1 MNKSSR
7 LIINVLVLMLLL
19 LNPLSSFAATAVE
32 AQSIGSEKSLA
43 TVDLTANIKW
53 QGGPEQKPTLWL
65 LLNRKIDG
73 NVEEVPGILPKEVSS
88 VTGPVTWYGLP
99 KYASSGTEIDYRV
112 SQGIWD
118 AIRQKFTEIEPQ
130 GYQAFLSP
138 NGLTITNI
146 YIEREIILPVETDEP
161 VLEPVIKETEPPAS
175 TPEPPEDLSEPVE
188 QPEEPIDLED
198 PIEPPVEPIE
208 APIELDDP
216 IELPIE
222 VTKPPALETPEPV
235 DPPVITPEPTPPAEE
250 TPLPKSITVSIS
262 WQGGKTPRPAFWL
275 KLQEID
281 LDGNKS
287 DVAGTEPIKA
297 NFASQI
303 TWANVES
310 YNVDSSYTVAIVDQ
324 TGQAT
329 SIPGYTSHIDG
340 LSLTNIWQE
349 QSANDVVAKVEW
361 LYSLE
366 PKEAI
371 GWNEIVDFEIPSVW
385 LRLYRQSGAHE
396 VPVALLSTEL
406 KELANGATTAV
417 WADMPKTNSMGVEY
431 IYSVKQVDANGAD
444 FSHELFNKV
453 EKGLLVQNIAKDGN
467 GLRDIIDPPAPIH
480 TYNFM
485 VDGTVVDTQ
494 MVKYGEFLTEPTVPV
509 KEGQKFTGWY
519 VNGVKIDFTQPV
531 TVSGTDT
538 VEAIAQFAPALYVF
552 FMDGVGTNAR
562 VIVTKEGITDGTV
575 STTDVKPNLGSTQ
588 GVTGWYRDKALT
600 DGPVGDTF
608 TIGST
613 NQVLWPKIET
623 GAYLTFESGDNAT
636 YIEPQFVA
644 PGAVT
649 AQPEQPT
656 RPGYTFLR
664 WSLTADGT
672 TPYTFSEPLAT
683 NTTVY
688 AFWQAVDTGYTVV
701 FWKQTVSDSK
711 DAADDAKTYD
721 YAESDNARTALPGTS
736 VSPTTAD
743 QNKGY
748 PGFHYNAGKSVAV
761 EVKGDGTT
769 VLNVY
774 YDRNLLTVRFYK
786 RSSFLSPWEEWQ
798 TMTGLYGQTLAQNDY
813 TWPNNEYWQE
823 LGSGSTLGTGLTFL
837 DAFIFDDL
845 GAIANPYPK
854 DTLRLGTSRNAS
866 GSYQIRHYKQNLDGN
881 YPTTPANTSPSN
893 GGSFGFT
900 NKYTGFTVAF
910 YRIGNGTW
918 QPTSPDG
925 STNFNNHLEI
935 RHTRNT
941 YTLSFYNYNGYA
953 KTEQFKYEAPLAG
966 QESYEPP
973 RPSGIPAVY
982 EFQGWFKD
990 TAYTVPFNF
999 ANETMPSAN
1008 LVIYAKWAPPALSG
1022 TAHANLEGSGATY
1035 TIPVV
1040 YNQPIDRSTVPTVV
1054 DSVGTVLFQGDDSK
1068 TITMPANHKW
1078 IGWSTRDGSDYTTFN
1093 FNTKILSDIT
1103 LYPYWVNNEIF
1114 HVNYAANG
1122 GGGTV
1127 PTDGQNYAYGS
1138 YADVAAL
1145 GTLTPPSG
1153 QVFLGWL
1160 YDGVLYQPG
1169 DKIQITG
1176 NMTLTPRWGVLAP
1189 TTTITYHGNYPY
1201 GTNPDD
1207 VSETLDNN
1215 ATHIIKPEGTFAAP
1229 AGYEFVAWNT
1239 QADGSGTSYAPGTE
1253 VMVDNIN
1260 EENNHLY
1267 AQWKRTEVDVT
1278 AQKVWVGGH
1287 AVNHTLVTL
1296 QLYRK
1301 TATSA
1306 EELVTKTPSVD
1317 PPSGTHDTFNYTWKN
1332 LYTHTA
1338 DGQLYTYRV
1347 AEPTVHSSYT
1357 AVVSGSGY
1365 AFTVTNTYHNAKAVQ
1380 ATKYWYTTDTNKPQ
1394 VWFTLWRRGGT
1405 AGTGEPVPGLNSS
1418 NVPSGTNTVHWNNLI
1433 SEDENGVPYDFFV
1446 KETDANGNDFT
1457 PEGYEKVESG
1467 LSVYNYKGS
1476 KNISFKVVKDWTNVP
1491 AAFRT
1496 AFNVQLKQDGGNL
1509 GDPVELNA
1517 ENSYTYTWTELPR
1530 YQSGTTLF
1538 NYTVEEDTTGFDEG
1552 VVLDEI
1558 TYSGIDETT
1567 DTITGTI
1574 KNKYVPPMD
1583 GTATANKVWM
1593 PTNLIDSLKVT
1604 VWFKLYRNI
1613 DGGLVEEVPGA
1624 AIKQL
1629 VFPVLTATWT
1639 DLQKTDANGKPYIF
1653 TVKEVDA
1660 DGNDW
1665 KPDNFTKVEQGLTVT
1680 NTYTS
1685 PTSGVTANKVWMP
1698 AGLDP
1703 ELKDPVTLELWR
1715 KIEGGTGA
1723 IAATGL
1729 VDGVVDDPCGAE
1741 GCEETAWNYTW

>member
-7 LIINVLVLMLLL
+7 LIINVLVLILLL

-118 AIRQKFTEIEPQ
+118 AIRQRFTEIEPQ

-138 NGLTITNI
+138 DGLIITNI

-222 VTKPPALETPEPV
+222 VTKPPALETPDPV

-250 TPLPKSITVSIS
+250 TPLPKSITVNIS
-262 WQGGKTPRPAFWL
+262 WQGGETPRPAFWL

-281 LDGNKS
+281 LEGNKS

-324 TGQAT
+324 TGAAA
-329 SIPGYTSHIDG
+329 SIPGYTSQIDG

-349 QSANDVVAKVEW
+349 QSSNDVVAKVEW
-361 LYSLE
+361 LFSME
-366 PKEAI
+366 PKEVI
-371 GWNEIVDFEIPSVW
+371 GWNEIVDFEIPTVW

-406 KELANGATTAV
+406 KELANGDTTAV
-417 WADMPKTNSMGVEY
+417 WADMPKTNAAGVEY

-453 EKGLLVQNIAKDGN
+453 ENGLVVKNVAKDGN
-467 GLRDIIDPPAPIH
+467 GLKGIFDPVDTH
-480 TYNFM
+480 TYTFK
-485 VDGTVVDTQ
+485 VDGTTVDTQ
-494 MVKYGEFLTEPTVPV
+494 IVKNGEFLTEPAVPV

-519 VNGVKIDFTQPV
+519 VNGAKIDFTQSVSV
-531 TVSGTDT
+531 TSTET
-538 VEAIAQFAPALYVF
+538 VDAVAQFKPVLYVF

-562 VIVTKEGITDGTV
+562 VIVTKEGVAGGAV

-588 GVTGWYRDKALT
+588 GVTGWYRDEALN

-623 GAYLTFESGDNAT
+623 GAYLTFESGNNAT

-644 PGAVT
+644 SGAVT
-649 AQPEQPT
+649 VQPEQPT

-664 WSLTADGT
+664 WSLTANGT
-672 TPYTFSEPLAT
+672 TPYTFGQPLTT

-688 AFWQAVDTGYTVV
+688 AVWQAGTSSYTVV
-701 FWKQTVSDSK
+701 FWRQSVHDNKNAT
-711 DAADDAKTYD
+711 DANKTYD
-721 YAESDNARTALPGTS
+721 FAESATRNATVGSTVA
-736 VSPTTAD
+736 VTTAD
-743 QNKGY
+743 TTKNYQ
-748 PGFHYNAGKSVAV
+748 GFHYNSAKQTTAV
-761 EVKGDGTT
+761 VKGDGTT

-774 YDRNLLTVRFYK
+774 YDRNLLTIEFYSQSG
-786 RSSFLSPWEEWQ
+786 SSWVVEQ
-798 TMTGLYGQTLAQNDY
+798 TMTGLYGQSLAQNGY
-813 TWPNNEYWQE
+813 TWPSNSRWMKSTSPTE
-823 LGSGSTLGTGLTFL
+823 GSSLTFL
-837 DAFIFDDL
+837 DAFIFDQLTDYGSTTL
-845 GAIANPYPK
+845 IRVYKRSAQTGA
-854 DTLRLGTSRNAS
+854 TLT
-866 GSYQIRHYKQNLDGN
+866 HYKENLDGGW
-881 YPTTPANTSPSN
+881 TQANQNTVSR
-893 GGSFGFT
+893 GGSFTFT
-900 NKYTGFTVAF
+900 NKYSGFVVKY
-910 YRIGNGTW
+910 YRASTSGNWTE
-918 QPTSPDG
+918 TSPGQSAPYD
-925 STNFNNHLEI
+925 TVLQI
-935 RHTRNT
+935 RHTRNE
-941 YTLSFYNYNGYA
+941 YNLSFYNYNGYA
-953 KTEQFKYEAPLAG
+953 KYEQFKYEAPLAG
-966 QESYEPP
+966 QASYVPP

-999 ANETMPSAN
+999 ANETMPAAN
-1008 LVIYAKWAPPALSG
+1008 LVIYAKWAAPVLTG
-1022 TAHANLEGSGATY
+1022 TAYLTIEGVGNALIPMTY
-1035 TIPVV
+1035 GETIDPLSMPTVKDHQGNVLSQGNDDYVV
-1040 YNQPIDRSTVPTVV
+1040 TVPEN
-1054 DSVGTVLFQGDDSK
+1054 S
-1068 TITMPANHKW
+1068 KW
-1078 IGWSTRDGSDYTTFN
+1078 IGWAQKVGDSYITFN
-1093 FNTKILSDIT
+1093 FNTKVYENIA
-1103 LYPYWVNNEIF
+1103 LYPYYVDNEVLTVTYGLNGGTGTLPTDN
-1114 HVNYAANG
+1114 HNYAFGA
-1122 GGGTV
+1122 
-1127 PTDGQNYAYGS
+1127 
-1138 YADVAAL
+1138 YADVASNS
-1145 GTLTPPSG
+1145 GVTPPEG
-1153 QVFLGWL
+1153 QVFLGWENN
-1160 YDGVLYQPG
+1160 GTLYQPG
-1169 DKIQITG
+1169 DKIRITG
-1176 NMTLTPRWGVLAP
+1176 NMTLTAVWGPQSP

-1260 EENNHLY
+1260 EENNQLY
-1267 AQWKRTEVDVT
+1267 VQWKRTEVDVT

-1287 AVNHTLVTL
+1287 ASNHTLVTL

-1301 TATSA
+1301 TATGA
-1306 EELVTKTPSVD
+1306 EELITDTPAVD
-1317 PPSGTHDTFNYTWKN
+1317 PPSGTHDTFNYTWEN
-1332 LYTHTA
+1332 LHTHTA

-1433 SEDENGVPYDFFV
+1433 SEDENGVSYDFFV

-1457 PEGYEKVESG
+1457 PVGYEKVESG

-1491 AAFRT
+1491 VAFRK
-1496 AFNVQLKQDGGNL
+1496 AFNVQLKRNVNNY

-1530 YQSGTTLF
+1530 YQTGTTLF
-1538 NYTVEEDTTGFDEG
+1538 NYTVEEDTSGFEDG
-1552 VVLDEI
+1552 VVLDGI
-1558 TYSGIDETT
+1558 TYSPIDEQTN
-1567 DTITGTI
+1567 TITATI

-1593 PTNLIDSLKVT
+1593 PTNLLDSLKVP

-1613 DGGLVEEVPGA
+1613 VGGPVEEVPGA
-1624 AIKQL
+1624 EIKQL
-1629 VFPVLTATWT
+1629 VFPVLTANWT
-1639 DLQKTDANGKPYIF
+1639 GLQKTDSNGNPYTF

-1680 NTYTS
+1680 NTYAS

-1729 VDGVVDDPCGAE
+1729 VDGGGDDPRGAE
-1741 GCEETAWNYTW
+1741 G